1 MLRKWLGPRALL
13 WHVLA
18 LVIVAGCLV
27 ATWWQVQRAIG
38 GNSLSYLY
46 SAEWPIFAIVAVV
59 GWWQLIMEHPSEVEA
74 RKQERRARGRPN
86 PIAFDQE
93 LLRREL
99 TAHPDLVKSF
109 PELARAFPE
118 LAPAFTEPPPG
129 ERDPGTALEPTVD
142 RELMTVDDGER
153 SSPSEELRSYNDA
166 LAALAATGK
175 AKSWRNPHGRR

>member
-13 WHVLA
+13 WHLLV

-27 ATWWQVQRAIG
+27 ATWWQVRRAIA

-46 SAEWPIFAIVAVV
+46 SAEWPIFAVVAIV

-74 RKQERRARGRPN
+74 RKEERRARGRPN

-99 TAHPDLVKSF
+99 AAHPDLIRSF
-109 PELARAFPE
+109 PQLAQAFPE
-118 LAPAFTEPPPG
+118 LAPGGEDPVTPPAGRGLETVG
-129 ERDPGTALEPTVD
+129 ER
-142 RELMTVDDGER
+142 ELVTVDDGER

-166 LAALAATGK
+166 LAALAASGM
-175 AKSWRNPHGRR
+175 AKSWRNPHGR